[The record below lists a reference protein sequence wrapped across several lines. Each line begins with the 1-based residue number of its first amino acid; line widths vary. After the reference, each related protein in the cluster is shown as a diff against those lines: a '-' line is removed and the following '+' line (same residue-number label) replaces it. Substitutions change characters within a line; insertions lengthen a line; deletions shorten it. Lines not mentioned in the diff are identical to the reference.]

1 MFPLD
6 RLFTQIAPLIVIEG
20 EYREDER
27 SGVSY
32 DLHMREDNLKMI
44 EYNLLSIHSLMY
56 LSRLMNNYCGFNI
69 HTKCIGNNRT
79 PISTILPDYWNDG
92 SIFPEEDDSLVALD
106 ELQYDVTLDGYYE
119 IFDSFGRM
127 PIINFSLRPPEGE
140 EEALKQER
148 NIIREQQE
156 KLERAAIEFDNIPC
170 KNNRLYYDSI
180 MTSYDMKS

>member
-1 MFPLD
+1 MSIIIIINCINF
-6 RLFTQIAPLIVIEG
+6 
-20 EYREDER
+20 
-27 SGVSY
+27 
-32 DLHMREDNLKMI
+32 
-44 EYNLLSIHSLMY
+44 LSTG
-56 LSRLMNNYCGFNI
+56 GFNI